1 MGVIIHT
8 RTGDKVASLLRDDI
22 VAGRLKPGQKLGLA
36 VLAEQ
41 FGVSTTPIREALA
54 TLEQEGL
61 VVGEPHKGLRV
72 AELSAEDRQ
81 DAYTLHAFIAGILAE
96 RAADRISEDDIDE
109 LQRIEEQIKRATEEG
124 ELAVAAE
131 LNHAFHRTINH
142 AARSRLLQRFL
153 AATTPLVT
161 RRRDPFVPGWS
172 DQAVTEHDPIIEAC
186 RRRDAPLARR
196 LMEQHILH
204 SGELVA
210 SHSVAYED
218 PTGPESEERR
228 AV

>member
-1 MGVIIHT
+1 VGVIIHT

-22 VAGRLKPGQKLGLA
+22 VAGRLKPGQRLGLT
-36 VLAEQ
+36 VLAAR

-96 RAADRISEDDIDE
+96 RAVDRISERELDE
-109 LQRIEEQIKRATEEG
+109 LQRIEDQIKRATEEG
-124 ELAVAAE
+124 ELAAAAE
-131 LNHAFHRTINH
+131 LNHAFHRAINH
-142 AARSRLLQRFL
+142 AAGSRLLQRFL

-186 RRRDAPLARR
+186 RVHDGPRARR

-210 SHSVAYED
+210 SHSLTRDDRA
-218 PTGPESEERR
+218 GPEAEERR
-228 AV
+228 IV